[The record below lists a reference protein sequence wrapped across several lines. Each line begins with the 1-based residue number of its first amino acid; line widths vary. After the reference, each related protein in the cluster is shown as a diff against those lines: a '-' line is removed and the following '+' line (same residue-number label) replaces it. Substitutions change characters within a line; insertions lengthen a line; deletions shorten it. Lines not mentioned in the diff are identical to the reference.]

1 MNSKF
6 NGDMPEVNVST
17 WATPTQTDQ
26 NNLATRHRR
35 DLLPWLTSPS
45 NYWSSESYNMAD
57 NKKQEKDFT
66 KEVDALLPEADAT
79 IKVLQS
85 FNEITTLD

>member
-1 MNSKF
+1 
-6 NGDMPEVNVST
+6 MPEVNVST
-17 WATPTQTDQ
+17 WVTPTQTDQ

-35 DLLPWLTSPS
+35 DLHWLTSPS
-45 NYWSSESYNMAD
+45 NHWSSESYNMAD

-79 IKVLQS
+79 IQVLQS
-85 FNEITTLD
+85 FNELITLD

>member
-1 MNSKF
+1 MS
-6 NGDMPEVNVST
+6 EVNVST
-17 WATPTQTDQ
+17 WVTPIQTDQ

-35 DLLPWLTSPS
+35 DLPCPS

-79 IKVLQS
+79 IQVLQS